1 MKENKNLKKNLVFEN
16 TISEITSISLDYDYR
31 VEGNK
36 VLGNFIVDG
45 TYKSHELSLNTDE
58 FEFKIPFEI
67 AIEENRSEPKIEV
80 EDFTYLIDKDTLG
93 IEIDYDVE
101 WKETEPILFEEKEDF
116 ERFMNEHEV
125 EDFTTF
131 EPEVIEEEIIKPLDH
146 IEEERP
152 IYIEKE
158 KETET
163 EPEPVQEEKNDDTF
177 ITYHVYMCSEG
188 DTLET
193 ISDRYHISIDTLK
206 EYNDISEINVGKKIL
221 IPFIDE

>member
-36 VLGNFIVDG
+36 VLGNFIIDG

-67 AIEENRSEPKIEV
+67 SIEENRSDPKIEV

-93 IEIDYDVE
+93 IEIDYDIE
-101 WKETEPILFEEKEDF
+101 WKETEPLLFEEKEEF

-131 EPEVIEEEIIKPLDH
+131 EPEVVEEEIIKPLDH

-152 IYIEKE
+152 LYIEKDIE
-158 KETET
+158 KEIPQKEDN
-163 EPEPVQEEKNDDTF
+163 QDDTF
-177 ITYHVYMCSEG
+177 ITYHVYMCNEG
-188 DTLET
+188 DTIET

-206 EYNDISEINVGKKIL
+206 EYNDLSEITIGKKIL
-221 IPFIDE
+221 VPFIDE